1 VGNRDLLG
9 EKTVAVMGVLNVTP
23 DSFSDGGQYSTREAF
38 VSRGIEMHAQGAHVI
53 DVGGESTRPGSRSV
67 DREEELGRV
76 IPVIEGLVREGIDC
90 ISVDTTSAE
99 VARQALD
106 AGAIIVN
113 DISAMT
119 FDPDMPAVVAS
130 GNTSVVLMHTRGK
143 PETMQ
148 DNLDYTD
155 LMGEIATYLE
165 GAVERALDAGVPME
179 RICIDPGIGFGK
191 SAAQNFQLIGR
202 IGELRSLGTAV
213 MVGASRKSFIGAVSG
228 ASVDERMPGS
238 LAAATVAV
246 LNGVDMVRVHDVR
259 ETVQALAVAS
269 VIREHVSC

>member
-1 VGNRDLLG
+1 
-9 EKTVAVMGVLNVTP
+9 
-23 DSFSDGGQYSTREAF
+23 
-38 VSRGIEMHAQGAHVI
+38 MHAQGAHVI

-67 DREEELGRV
+67 DVEEELGRV

-90 ISVDTTSAE
+90 ISVDTTRAE

-119 FDPDMPAVVAS
+119 FDPEMPAVAAS
-130 GNTSVVLMHTRGK
+130 GSASVVLMHTRGK

-148 DNLDYTD
+148 DGLEYDD
-155 LMGEIATYLE
+155 LMGEITAYLE
-165 GAVERALDAGVPME
+165 AAVERALDAGIPME

-191 SAAQNFQLIGR
+191 SAGQNLQLIGR

-238 LAAATVAV
+238 LAAATAAV
-246 LNGVDMVRVHDVR
+246 LKGVDMVRVHDVR